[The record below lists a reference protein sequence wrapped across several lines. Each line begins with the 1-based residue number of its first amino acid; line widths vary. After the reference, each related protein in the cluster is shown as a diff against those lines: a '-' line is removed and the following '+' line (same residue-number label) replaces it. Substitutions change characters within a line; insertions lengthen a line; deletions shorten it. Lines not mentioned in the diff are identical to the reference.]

1 MAIVT
6 RTTETRDAAI
16 NNSIMSL
23 GGLIVSGS
31 GVVNQYS
38 VVQLDGATGKW
49 EPYAVGT
56 YVLGE
61 KLGITREEVDAT
73 SADAGTSILLSGQ
86 IKRDSVDTEMTT
98 ALEAVLMQSQLYL
111 V

>member
-1 MAIVT
+1 MPIVQRST
-6 RTTETRDAAI
+6 SERDAAI

-23 GGLIVSGS
+23 GGLVVSGS

-38 VVQLDGATGKW
+38 VVQLDGATGKY
-49 EPYAVGT
+49 EPYSSGT
-56 YVLGE
+56 YAAGQ

-73 SADAGTSILLSGQ
+73 SADAGVSILLSGQ
-86 IKRDSVDTEMTT
+86 IRRGAVDTTMTT
-98 ALEAVLMQSQLYL
+98 ALEAALMQSQIYL